1 MPHFRSKLC
10 AALFFFFFFSKRRI
24 DIKDEQEQER
34 FEGLTVK
41 VFPGK
46 VQTVLLFLIY
56 HQNTEKRYIE
66 QQGKNTKLI
75 HKFQDVTSNTEL
87 KSTVYTTGS
96 DKQKY
101 ML

>member
-1 MPHFRSKLC
+1 MKPQKCLILPIETPRRRSL
-10 AALFFFFFFSKRRI
+10 FFFSKRRI
-24 DIKDEQEQER
+24 DIKDEQEQES

-41 VFPGK
+41 VFPDK
-46 VQTVLLFLIY
+46 VQAVLVFLIY
-56 HQNTEKRYIE
+56 HQNTEKHYIE
-66 QQGKNTKLI
+66 QQGKNTKL
-75 HKFQDVTSNTEL
+75 QDVTSNTEL